1 MRVQILHC
9 SANLSDIALDLQLMQ
24 ALSPPQKFIQTVILA
39 QLKQDV
45 NVLGILEE
53 VFETDD
59 VIVMQTAMNF
69 DFRHQLLL
77 CSALR

>member
-9 SANLSDIALDLQLMQ
+9 STNLSDIALDLQLMQ
-24 ALSPPQKFIQTVILA
+24 ALSPPQKFIQTLILA

>member
-1 MRVQILHC
+1 
-9 SANLSDIALDLQLMQ
+9 MQ

>member
-24 ALSPPQKFIQTVILA
+24 ALSPPQKFIQTLILA

-59 VIVMQTAMNF
+59 VVVMQTAMNF

>member
-9 SANLSDIALDLQLMQ
+9 STNLSDIALDLQLMQ
-24 ALSPPQKFIQTVILA
+24 ALSPPQKFIQTLILA

-59 VIVMQTAMNF
+59 VVVMQTAMNF

>member
-1 MRVQILHC
+1 
-9 SANLSDIALDLQLMQ
+9 MQ
-24 ALSPPQKFIQTVILA
+24 ALSPPQKFIQTLILA

>member
-24 ALSPPQKFIQTVILA
+24 ALSPPQKFIQTLILA

-59 VIVMQTAMNF
+59 VIVLQTAMNF

>member
-1 MRVQILHC
+1 
-9 SANLSDIALDLQLMQ
+9 MQ
-24 ALSPPQKFIQTVILA
+24 ALSPPQKFIQTLILA

-59 VIVMQTAMNF
+59 VVVMQTAMNF

>member
-24 ALSPPQKFIQTVILA
+24 ALSPPQKFIQTLILA